1 MLSSEG
7 EAMNRP
13 QGDQAMRPMVPVCPR
28 QMHRS
33 LIPGTTSLPTS
44 MKSPAGCSSCGVFFA
59 MFALTN
65 NVFGIPFTP
74 KSLPQVVCQSS
85 IDNPATRLNS
95 EVLWVTRISPAE
107 IVIAAIIRSFG
118 PIGFP

>member
-1 MLSSEG
+1 MFVHCELPFVAAGLSSVFFAGIVEILAKKRGSILTSQTRLGLSEEG

-44 MKSPAGCSSCGVFFA
+44 MKSPAGSSPRVAVEEGTPSAESTFLA
-59 MFALTN
+59 
-65 NVFGIPFTP
+65 IFT
-74 KSLPQVVCQSS
+74 L
-85 IDNPATRLNS
+85 LN
-95 EVLWVTRISPAE
+95 
-107 IVIAAIIRSFG
+107 
-118 PIGFP
+118 